1 MGYQSSLCQAGP
13 GIKFFVYI
21 CIISLLSPGPAN
33 FFFFFFEP
41 WGRMTWGAV
50 LGYDLQAGGPPLSF
64 LEQRV
69 AVPRPSPT
77 SQLLPGAEMAV
88 ILDAGDHSRL

>member
-1 MGYQSSLCQAGP
+1 M
-13 GIKFFVYI
+13 
-21 CIISLLSPGPAN
+21 
-33 FFFFFFEP
+33 
-41 WGRMTWGAV
+41 
-50 LGYDLQAGGPPLSF
+50 GYDLQAGGPPPPL

-88 ILDAGDHSRL
+88 RLDAGDRSRLGRAWVRMWEKEIKSKRERDHDSEN